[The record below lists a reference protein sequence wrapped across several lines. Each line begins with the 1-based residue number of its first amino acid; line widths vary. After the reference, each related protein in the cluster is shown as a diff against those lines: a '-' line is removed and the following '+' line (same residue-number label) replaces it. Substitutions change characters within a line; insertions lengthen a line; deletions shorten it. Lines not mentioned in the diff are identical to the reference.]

1 MSIKDCTKIPPRVWK
16 DKYIKPEEKII
27 YSYIYAKGFDKLLIN
42 LNVGELQQVV
52 KINNVGL
59 KKALQKLANNKYLL
73 FQEYDTGMYTINL
86 LGC

>member
-1 MSIKDCTKIPPRVWK
+1 MEDYYKIPPRIWK
-16 DKYIKPEEKII
+16 DKHIQPEGKII
-27 YSYIYAKGFDKLLIN
+27 YSYIYSKGFDKLLIN

-59 KKALQKLANNKYLL
+59 KKVLQKLESNQYLL

-86 LGC
+86 LGCK